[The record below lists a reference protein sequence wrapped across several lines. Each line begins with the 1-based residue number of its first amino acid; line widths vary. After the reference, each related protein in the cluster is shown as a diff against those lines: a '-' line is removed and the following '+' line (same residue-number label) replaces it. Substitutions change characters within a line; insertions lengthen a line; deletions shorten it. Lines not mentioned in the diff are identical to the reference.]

1 MTSLTLNVK
10 KKKKWHVSSS
20 LHCECWHVAI
30 SSFTLYIDMS
40 WTDDECYTVFW
51 HGVVFGVTLYWH
63 KVVYVILYMD
73 IRGVCKTLHIDVMCV
88 LTLHT
93 NVYVTLYINTRWCL
107 AWHCIWSGVQC
118 NTVHWPRVMFSVT
131 LHIDMNYLW
140 DTVYW
145 QSDVQ
150 HDTAYWHELS
160 VWHCIL
166 TQNNVQCDTA
176 YWHEVSV

>member
-1 MTSLTLNVK
+1 ML